1 MRTKLF
7 LIFISL
13 LIHASAYGFTYLG
26 LEYTI
31 NSDGTSVT
39 LSDGQ
44 SFNGDLTIPASVPYG
59 NRSYTVTVIGRA
71 AFWSCTGLK
80 SVNIPYS
87 VTEIKD
93 DAFEVCK
100 NMTSVI
106 IQDSGDVPSRL
117 ETIGQDAFASCHKL
131 TSVNIPKSVTS
142 IGANAFTNCYKLNA
156 VHITDLVAWCN
167 ISFNG
172 LYSNPLRHAHNLYLN
187 GSLIREL
194 VIPSSVTKIKY
205 LAFYG
210 CSCLTSVTIPLSV
223 KSIGAYAFVG
233 CSGLT
238 SVMIPRK
245 VTSIGAYAFSN
256 CSGLTSMIVENENSK
271 YDSRDN
277 CNAIIETGTN
287 KLLFGCQNTTI
298 LNSVTSIGDGA
309 FEGCTGLTSVIIP
322 NSVESIGSYAFSN
335 CSGLTSLI
343 VENGNSKYDSR
354 SNCNAIIETETN
366 KLLFGCQNTT
376 IPNSVI
382 LIEKRAFD
390 GCSGLTS
397 ITIPSSVTFID
408 NYAFRGCTG
417 LSSIKSEIILSTNSI
432 IRISIIRNV
441 LGEDVFSY
449 VDKNNCILYVPEGQ
463 ANTYRNAEQWSDF
476 VNIEEIPS
484 VYGDVNGDGEVTT
497 IDITCLY
504 NYLLNGDE
512 TYLATSDVDGDGE
525 ITTVDITVIYNI
537 LLGN

>member
-59 NRSYTVTVIGRA
+59 NRSYTVTAIGSA
-71 AFWSCTGLK
+71 AFWRCTDLK

-93 DAFEVCK
+93 DAFEVCN

-309 FEGCTGLTSVIIP
+309 FEGCTGLTS
-322 NSVESIGSYAFSN
+322 
-335 CSGLTSLI
+335 
-343 VENGNSKYDSR
+343 
-354 SNCNAIIETETN
+354 
-366 KLLFGCQNTT
+366 
-376 IPNSVI
+376 
-382 LIEKRAFD
+382 
-390 GCSGLTS
+390 

-417 LSSIKSEIILSTNSI
+417 LSSIKSEIILSTNSM
-432 IRISIIRNV
+432 IRNV

-497 IDITCLY
+497 IDITAIY
-504 NYLLNGDE
+504 NYLLNGDT
-512 TYLATSDVDGDGE
+512 TYLATSDVDGDGF
-525 ITTVDITVIYNI
+525 ITTVDNYLA
-537 LLGN
+537 LLSISR